1 MIEKLKRI
9 HYMFYASLVFMG
21 FPFISILLGEVP
33 LLALLFSPL
42 VYCFLSRSLDY

>member
-21 FPFISILLGEVP
+21 FHLS
-33 LLALLFSPL
+33 LFYWVRFPTGTS
-42 VYCFLSRSLDY
+42 F

>member
-9 HYMFYASLVFMG
+9 HYMFYARPSLYG
-21 FPFISILLGEVP
+21 LSLYLYFIRGGP

-42 VYCFLSRSLDY
+42 VYCFAI